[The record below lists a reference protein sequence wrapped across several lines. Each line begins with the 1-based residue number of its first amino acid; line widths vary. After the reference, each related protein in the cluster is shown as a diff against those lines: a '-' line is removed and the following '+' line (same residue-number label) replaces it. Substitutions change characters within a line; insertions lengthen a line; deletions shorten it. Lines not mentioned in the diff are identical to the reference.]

1 MTEPSQ
7 ALKDAWAALLD
18 RPSRE
23 AVEDKF
29 PSANPLVRAE
39 HSAFIDGA
47 LYANDW
53 LIDLWRKLEFDAE
66 PSRYTDAVKEMLVL
80 MINTVGEEARL
91 EADHRFPKFDPP
103 TARDIQLGKDTYG
116 RK

>member
-1 MTEPSQ
+1 MTSQ

-23 AVEDKF
+23 TPEDKF
-29 PSANPLVRAE
+29 PPADPLVRAE
-39 HSAFIDGA
+39 HTAFIDGA

-53 LIDLWRKLEFDAE
+53 ILDTWRMLEFEHKSNPVLD
-66 PSRYTDAVKEMLVL
+66 DVKAMLVKL
-80 MINTVGEEARL
+80 INTIGEQARL

-103 TARDIQLGKDTYG
+103 AARDIELGKFVPVQQ
-116 RK
+116 